1 MAILVM
7 NEEITPFV
15 YHGQKIKGFTQL
27 IKMKG
32 SILFPLYIKTDLKT
46 GDQEIFNKD
55 IDLINYIVKND
66 KTERILIMGAFNR
79 VMIASIMDAY
89 YKQKEK
95 QKEKKKVEEFEMVQK
110 RYFELLKE
118 LAISSPKRAQTEA
131 KKSLEI
137 VKEELVRTRKKK

>member
-1 MAILVM
+1 M
-7 NEEITPFV
+7 
-15 YHGQKIKGFTQL
+15 
-27 IKMKG
+27 
-32 SILFPLYIKTDLKT
+32 YIKTDLKT
-46 GDQEIFNKD
+46 GEQEIFNKD

-131 KKSLEI
+131 RKSLEI
-137 VKEELVRTRKKK
+137 VKEEIVRTRKKK